1 MGYLQLIREME
12 KRRDHSMTKETVWK
26 VVKGAGTIAVTLI
39 TVSAE
44 VLKEVWRQYSEKR
57 KN

>member
-1 MGYLQLIREME
+1 ME

-26 VVKGAGTIAVTLI
+26 VVKGAGTIAVTVI

>member
-1 MGYLQLIREME
+1 
-12 KRRDHSMTKETVWK
+12 MTKETVWK

-44 VLKEVWRQYSEKR
+44 VLKEIWRQYSEKR